1 MVGTTISHYTITEKI
16 GRSGMGEVYRATDT
30 KLNRDV
36 GLKVLPEAFAQDQ
49 QRMARFSREV
59 QVLASVNHPNIAT
72 FHGLE
77 EADGKRALVLEWVE
91 GGTLKYVGRCNHGAQ
106 GTWVRDC
113 EPWRSI
119 EESPTGPVTRSRRR
133 IRMGKLVVVAL
144 VLTATLSCASDAT
157 LPAGPE
163 DLYITPYLQN
173 VTPTSITV
181 MWETRKPVVGS
192 VEYGLSR
199 KFDQMFQ

>member
-91 GGTLKYVGRCNHGAQ
+91 GGTLKYVDGAI
-106 GTWVRDC
+106 TA
-113 EPWRSI
+113 PK
-119 EESPTGPVTRSRRR
+119 GPGLEIANPGEVSKRAR
-133 IRMGKLVVVAL
+133 
-144 VLTATLSCASDAT
+144 
-157 LPAGPE
+157 
-163 DLYITPYLQN
+163 
-173 VTPTSITV
+173 
-181 MWETRKPVVGS
+181 PV
-192 VEYGLSR
+192 
-199 KFDQMFQ
+199 Q